1 MRNDIQISS
10 EKDINIIYHT
20 KNVIILSIDFILTYI
35 VKTSYIYQPY
45 FYLARL
51 LRSLRE

>member
-10 EKDINIIYHT
+10 KKDINIIYHA
-20 KNVIILSIDFILTYI
+20 KNVINLSIDCILA
-35 VKTSYIYQPY
+35 YIYKPSYFYLPY